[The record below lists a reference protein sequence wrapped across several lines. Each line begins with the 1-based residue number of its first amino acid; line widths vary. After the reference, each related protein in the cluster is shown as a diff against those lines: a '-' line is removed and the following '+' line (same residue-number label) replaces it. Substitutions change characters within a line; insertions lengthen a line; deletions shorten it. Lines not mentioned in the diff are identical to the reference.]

1 MEYETLHEI
10 IKRLKE
16 FRYRAEDI
24 CTSRDL
30 DLLIS
35 EVKCEIY
42 NNTSLRDEYEERVKA
57 FTEYKES
64 KEEKDTYILDTIL
77 DFINYF
83 HPVRTK
89 NVNGG
94 YTMDLLCGLC
104 SSYLYYFP
112 ILRYVMGEKTL
123 LENKT
128 KDDSDISNIKPYYG
142 IQDFYERNISNFIF
156 SQDSKLSVLEQNT
169 RVLKIGEF
177 IRDNIGEDACI
188 NANFNALEYENYCSI
203 DRDFVTKDR
212 FFTLWMTSALL
223 KVLEVLQ
230 NVVKKQLH
238 TYLSMEKEVKRIGK
252 LNNIKTPLTDEEI
265 EILRLRKTL
274 EDNRYEKIA
283 KDMAKKFNIMI
294 NKNDIKRQA
303 FIIMNKLGV
312 HKIDQAQ
319 RIFEETYYTL

>member
-24 CTSRDL
+24 CSSRDL

-42 NNTSLRDEYEERVKA
+42 NNTSLRDEYEDRVKA
-57 FTEYKES
+57 FTEYKEG
-64 KEEKDTYILDTIL
+64 KEEKDTHILDAVI
-77 DFINYF
+77 DFVNGF

-94 YTMDLLCGLC
+94 YTMDLICGLC

-112 ILRYVMGEKTL
+112 IFRYVMGEKTL
-123 LENKT
+123 TENKT
-128 KDDSDISNIKPYYG
+128 EDDADISNIKPYYG
-142 IQDFYERNISNFIF
+142 IQDFYERNISKFIY
-156 SQDSKLSVLEQNT
+156 SQEGKLSVLEQNT
-169 RVLKIGEF
+169 QVSKIGEF
-177 IRDNIGEDACI
+177 IRANIEEEACI

-223 KVLEVLQ
+223 NVLEILQ
-230 NVVKKQLH
+230 NVVKKQLQ
-238 TYLSMEKEVKRIGK
+238 TNPAIKKVAKRI
-252 LNNIKTPLTDEEI
+252 NIKNDDPLTRTEEEI
-265 EILRLRKTL
+265 LK
-274 EDNRYEKIA
+274 
-283 KDMAKKFNIMI
+283 MMI
-294 NKNDIKRQA
+294 NKKYSKKKIMKKLNIKITTLRKHIDNISA
-303 FIIMNKLGV
+303 KLGV
-312 HKIDQAQ
+312 HGEQGINDMFDGC
-319 RIFEETYYTL
+319 RV